1 MKRPQNAS
9 VFAQRERRTLY
20 NKSIEGRKFLGN
32 RQPKRKV
39 IKIAKYVNKKMGG
52 GGAFFI
58 VDERA
63 FWGKMNV
70 VWKIWERVKDLEK

>member
-20 NKSIEGRKFLGN
+20 KKSTKGRKFLGN

-39 IKIAKYVNKKMGG
+39 IKIAKYVNKKMDGG
-52 GGAFFI
+52 GFLI
-58 VDERA
+58 VD
-63 FWGKMNV
+63 
-70 VWKIWERVKDLEK
+70 